1 MLCNM
6 SCYMYA
12 LHYNIATS
20 VSVGSLNND
29 RTVMSRTYAWRPLAC
44 LPILKTSAF
53 SNVDKDWQ
61 AQRLLALYHDAMAH
75 IVVDVNDLCS
85 TDRHY
90 RFADKIVRCGR
101 GFWHFLS
108 LDGAE
113 IAAATLFGTD
123 KCPTCECPKSEL
135 DNTETQIPLRKTSEI
150 KEQVEAGRARL
161 LNPDGTVK
169 QGKKTEVC
177 FSL

>member
-1 MLCNM
+1 
-6 SCYMYA
+6 
-12 LHYNIATS
+12 
-20 VSVGSLNND
+20 
-29 RTVMSRTYAWRPLAC
+29 
-44 LPILKTSAF
+44 
-53 SNVDKDWQ
+53 
-61 AQRLLALYHDAMAH
+61 MAH
-75 IVVDVNDLCS
+75 IVADVNDLCS

-135 DNTETQIPLRKTSEI
+135 DNTGTQFPFRKTSEI
-150 KEQVEAGRARL
+150 KKQVEAGRARL